1 MSDDKN
7 AFSALRQVVRTL
19 IGPDGCPWDR
29 EQTPESLCDYVVE
42 EAFELV
48 EAIRAGD
55 TAGAR
60 EELGDVMF
68 LLLFIGELYERAGGF
83 SLAQALE
90 DGAAKMVRRHPH
102 VFSDTKVGNMGELFA
117 NWERIKREEK
127 GTGEGEDKPKGLFD
141 SLPKGLPPLL
151 RAYRIH
157 AKAARNGF
165 TWESDAEV
173 ERQLDSERREFQEAL
188 AGGDEDAKLDE
199 FGDYL
204 FTLVELGRRKG
215 LKANAALDAANR
227 KFLERFQAME
237 ALAATQGRSVPDMSL
252 DELNTLW
259 EQVKADGAK

>member
-7 AFSALRQVVRTL
+7 ALAALRQVVQTL
-19 IGPDGCPWDR
+19 IGPGGCPWDQ

-55 TAGAR
+55 VAGAR

-68 LLLFIGELYERAGGF
+68 LLLFIAELYERGGKF
-83 SLAQALE
+83 TLTQALE
-90 DGAAKMVRRHPH
+90 DGAAKMIRRHPH
-102 VFSDTKVGNMGELFA
+102 VFSDTKVENLGELFT

-127 GTGEGEDKPKGLFD
+127 GAAVEDDKPKGLFD

-165 TWESDAEV
+165 TWESETDV
-173 ERQLDSERREFQEAL
+173 ERQLDAEWREFQQAL
-188 AGGDEDAKLDE
+188 AEGDEAGQNDE

-215 LKANAALDAANR
+215 IKANAALDSANR
-227 KFLERFQAME
+227 KFLERFGIME
-237 ALAATQGRSVPDMSL
+237 RLAAAQGKSVPDMSL
-252 DELNTLW
+252 EELNTLW
-259 EQVKADGAK
+259 EQAKARRPE

>member
-7 AFSALRQVVRTL
+7 ALAALRQVVQTL
-19 IGPDGCPWDR
+19 IGPGGCPWDQ

-68 LLLFIGELYERAGGF
+68 LLLFIAELYERDGGF
-83 SLAQALE
+83 SLAQAME

-102 VFSDTKVGNMGELFA
+102 VFSDTKVENLGELFA

-127 GTGEGEDKPKGLFD
+127 GAAAEDGKAKGLFD

-165 TWESDAEV
+165 TWESDADA
-173 ERQLDSERREFQEAL
+173 ERQLEAEWREFQQAL
-188 AGGDEDAKLDE
+188 ADGDEASRQDE

-215 LKANAALDAANR
+215 IKANAALDAANR
-227 KFLERFQAME
+227 KFLERFAVME
-237 ALAATQGRSVPDMSL
+237 ELAAAQGKSVPDMSL
-252 DELNTLW
+252 DELNALW
-259 EQVKADGAK
+259 EQAKRKQPR

>member
-1 MSDDKN
+1 MDDDKN
-7 AFSALRQVVRTL
+7 AFSSLRQVVRTL
-19 IGPDGCPWDR
+19 IGPGGCPWDR
-29 EQTPESLCDYVVE
+29 EQTPESLCDYVIE
-42 EAFELV
+42 ESFELV

-55 TAGAR
+55 KAGAR

-68 LLLFIGELYERAGGF
+68 LLLFIAELYERDGSF

-102 VFSDTKVGNMGELFA
+102 VFAETRVDNLGQLFA

-127 GTGEGEDKPKGLFD
+127 AGADEDKPTGLFD

-151 RAYRIH
+151 KAYRIH

-165 TWESDAEV
+165 TWESDADV
-173 ERQLDSERREFQEAL
+173 ERQLQAEWREFQEAL
-188 AGGDEDAKLDE
+188 AAGDEAAKQGE

-215 LKANAALDAANR
+215 LKANAALDEANR
-227 KFLERFQAME
+227 KFLARFAAME
-237 ALAATQGRSVPDMSL
+237 ELAAAQGKAVPDMSL
-252 DELNTLW
+252 DELNSLW
-259 EQVKADGAK
+259 ERVKAGGEG